1 MSFGFGFG
9 FPRGGSAGAWS
20 PFSLFTSGAKGAWYD
35 PSDYT
40 SLFQDSAGTTAVTAV
55 ESPVGLMLD
64 KSQGLVL
71 GPELVITPYSGAAS
85 GGWGFSGNTIT
96 RDGITAGGTC
106 TLTITARSS
115 ATARA
120 QITFTVS
127 GLSGDT
133 FSMQSG
139 TGNAGSISTNGA
151 KSFIFD
157 TTSTTGIRFIAWGGG
172 VGSAVISNISVKELP
187 GNHASQATTASR
199 PVLRARYNLLT
210 YSEQFDN
217 AAWFAGS
224 TTVSANQA
232 TAPDLTVT
240 ADLVYPTSSG
250 ASRYIWRNAPVFT
263 ASAQVIT
270 SSFYIKSS
278 SWTWVM
284 VNGTGTNTGVWFNIS
299 TGQKGTENSGYTGTI
314 TDAQNGW
321 WRVTVTE
328 TRTGSVQPTVFLAD
342 ANSSLTATAS
352 GTNGIYV
359 WGADLRYGSSAGT
372 YQRIAAATDYD
383 TAGFLPYLALDG
395 TDDSFA
401 TGSIDFS
408 ATDKMAVCAGVTK
421 LSDATSGCILELS
434 TNFALNAGSFAMFT
448 GSNTAAG
455 PQYNFSSR
463 GNATAVS
470 GQTANS
476 TTAFAAPITNVVTGQ
491 GDISGDLASLRIN
504 GAANGTNGTTDQGA
518 GNFGNYALYIGRRG
532 GSTFP
537 LNGRLYQIVVCG
549 KTLSAS
555 ELASTEAFV
564 NQKTGA
570 Y

>member
-1 MSFGFGFG
+1 MKPAF
-9 FPRGGSAGAWS
+9 FPVIMGGRRGSVTQVFS
-20 PFSLFTSGAKGAWYD
+20 PASLFTSGVQGAWYD

-55 ESPVGLMLD
+55 EQPVGKMLD
-64 KSQGLVL
+64 KS
-71 GPELVITPYSGAAS
+71 
-85 GGWGFSGNTIT
+85 GN
-96 RDGITAGGTC
+96 
-106 TLTITARSS
+106 
-115 ATARA
+115 
-120 QITFTVS
+120 
-127 GLSGDT
+127 
-133 FSMQSG
+133 
-139 TGNAGSISTNGA
+139 N
-151 KSFIFD
+151 
-157 TTSTTGIRFIAWGGG
+157 
-172 VGSAVISNISVKELP
+172 
-187 GNHASQATTASR
+187 NHASQATTASR

-250 ASRYIWRNAPVFT
+250 ASRYIWRNASVFT

-328 TRTGSVQPTVFLAD
+328 TRTGLVQPTVFLAD

-359 WGADLRYGSSAGT
+359 WGADLRTGSAAGT
-372 YQRIAAATDYD
+372 YQRIAAATDYA

-421 LSDATSGCILELS
+421 NSDAAAGMVVELS
-434 TNFALNAGSFAMFT
+434 A
-448 GSNTAAG
+448 TAAANSG
-455 PQYNFSSR
+455 AFYIAAPEGTGANYFSSKMR
-463 GNATAVS
+463 GTGGSASPAIATSAS
-470 GQTANS
+470 
-476 TTAFAAPITNVVTGQ
+476 FAAPITVVASGL
-491 GDISGDLASLRIN
+491 GDISTDTNLLRL
-504 GAANGTNGTTDQGA
+504 NGTQVASNTTDQGG
-518 GNFGNYALYIGRRG
+518 GNFGNYPMYIGRRNNA
-532 GSTFP
+532 SVP
-537 LNGRLYQIVVCG
+537 LNGRIYQLIVCG

-555 ELASTEAFV
+555 ELASTESFV
-564 NQKTGA
+564 ATKTGVTL
-570 Y
+570 